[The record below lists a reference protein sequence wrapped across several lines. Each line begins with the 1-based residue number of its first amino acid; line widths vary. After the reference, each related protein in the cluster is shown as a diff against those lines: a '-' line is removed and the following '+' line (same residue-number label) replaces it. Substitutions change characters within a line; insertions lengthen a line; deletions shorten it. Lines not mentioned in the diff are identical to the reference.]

1 MTTGLQRAAAPPA
14 HSYVRPLLPW
24 IIFAASWWI
33 CLMVPSKLNGDILLN
48 SSVVS
53 KQLRPRILC
62 KESESGEMVLE
73 MSRLNS

>member
-1 MTTGLQRAAAPPA
+1 
-14 HSYVRPLLPW
+14 
-24 IIFAASWWI
+24 
-33 CLMVPSKLNGDILLN
+33 MVPSKPNGDILLN